1 MTQTS
6 RAWVIALVLWVLLQV
21 VLQTGNASDFY
32 AVYFAGKSF
41 AMGDFAS
48 VYGPPTEMFSLDVP
62 AAWTTLAA
70 ELGLDP
76 EVPLYPY
83 IYPPIWSVVS
93 AVTLSQIAPD
103 TVLPIVSGVNAA
115 LFIGTVALAWRVTR
129 TRQDLV
135 IWLLLGVV
143 MLASTTFGFIPF
155 RQGQWQIL
163 TSFLILL
170 SLERARAGAPHQAG
184 IALAFAASIKLYPV
198 LLLVLWLARRDQWP
212 NIPAFVATIIV
223 ISVASVTFAGTDLHM
238 QFFDRIAAI
247 SGSIRHT
254 MLSYNFAVQIEGWTI
269 STLPEDSRIKLTTP
283 WVNILSKLLL
293 LTSAA
298 AAFWAARRATP
309 DQFYR
314 CIVPIWLVAMSYFS
328 PLSWSYHF
336 LTAMAFSPLLLQ
348 NRAGTISYAA
358 IFVVTF
364 MGSAMLVYNRDPTG
378 MILVCAG
385 TVALLI
391 LVTMLIWLRPQNGRT
406 TLPE

>member
-1 MTQTS
+1 MTQTH
-6 RAWVIALVLWVLLQV
+6 RAWIIAIVLWVLLQV
-21 VLQTGNASDFY
+21 VLQIGAASDFY

-48 VYGPPTEMFSLDVP
+48 VYGPPVEMFSLDAP
-62 AAWTTLAA
+62 TAWTALAA

-76 EVPLYPY
+76 EMPLYPY
-83 IYPPIWSVVS
+83 IYPPIWAAVS
-93 AVTLSQIAPD
+93 SVTLSQIAPG
-103 TVLPIVSGVNAA
+103 TVLPIINAVNAA

-129 TRQDLV
+129 TQQDLV
-135 IWLLLGVV
+135 IWLLVGVL
-143 MLASTTFGFIPF
+143 MLASTTFGFIPL
-155 RQGQWQIL
+155 RQGQ
-163 TSFLILL
+163 
-170 SLERARAGAPHQAG
+170 HQAG
-184 IALAFAASIKLYPV
+184 IALAFAASIKLYPL
-198 LLLVLWLARRDQWP
+198 LLLVLWLARRDQWR
-212 NIPAFVATIIV
+212 NIPAFVATIIA
-223 ISVASVTFAGTDLHM
+223 ISVASVTFAGADLHM

-247 SGSIRHT
+247 SGSVRHT
-254 MLSYNFAVQIEGWTI
+254 MLSYNFAVQIEGWAI
-269 STLPEDSRIKLTTP
+269 SALPEDSRIKLTTP

-336 LTAMAFSPLLLQ
+336 LTAMAFAPLLLQ

-364 MGSAMLVYNRDPTG
+364 IGSAMLVFDRDPTG

-391 LVTMLIWLRPQNGRT
+391 LVTMLIRLRPQNGRT